1 MNWVLIAVG
10 SIFLISVIVGIYRGA
25 IKITV
30 SLAATLLTFVL
41 VYFLTPYVADGI
53 TSFTPIGGMIEKQV
67 VKAMASHASAAS
79 NEQMEVAG
87 INAGSVRSALSA
99 AGITEEELNALGI
112 TIEDITEGRVTGDDL
127 AQFGISGDL
136 LKGLNIS
143 GEKIVESMDGV
154 EIPRDIQ
161 IAAIQNA
168 DMPDVFK
175 NLLLVNNNE
184 EIYQRLGADGFVSYV
199 AKYLTRLII
208 NLIAFM
214 LTLLVVTVILR
225 AIIFALD
232 IISNLPVLGFVNRL
246 AGGVLGAVG
255 ALIIVWI
262 LFLIITM
269 LYTTSIGKDIFEMIQ
284 EEPILSM
291 IYENN
296 PVLKLA
302 TIFR

>member
-1 MNWVLIAVG
+1 MNWLLITVG
-10 SIFLISVIVGIYRGA
+10 GIFLISIIVGIYRGA

-53 TSFTPIGGMIEKQV
+53 TSMTPIGEMIEKQV
-67 VKAMASHASAAS
+67 VKAMSAHASAAAD
-79 NEQMEVAG
+79 EQLESAG
-87 INAGSVRSALSA
+87 VNAGTVRNALAA

-127 AQFGISGDL
+127 AQYGISSNL
-136 LKGLNIS
+136 LKGLNAS
-143 GEKIVESMDGV
+143 GKKIVESMDGV
-154 EIPRDIQ
+154 EIPRDVQ

-208 NLIAFM
+208 NLIAFI

-262 LFLIITM
+262 LFLIVTM
-269 LYTTSIGKDIFEMIQ
+269 LYTTSIGKDIFAMIQ